1 MADKVASKGL
11 GRRWQ
16 GLPLWAKVLVGLV
29 LGVTVGLLMGPMPV
43 ENRFESAED
52 YQAAMNAIHP
62 FSRMLYST
70 FDTIGTLFKNAF
82 RMLIVPLIFF
92 SLVSGITSMED
103 LKEMGRVGG
112 KTAFIYLLTTAVAVA
127 IGLGFGFAFQP
138 GAGADLGSGF
148 ALAANESRTFGEFL
162 IGLVPTNPV
171 KAFAEGN
178 VLQIIT
184 FAILI
189 GIAINM
195 AGKKAATVSH
205 FMDEAAEVMYSLTHM
220 VIQVTPYGVFALMAV
235 IASQYGLDVLRP
247 LAKLVVVVYAAL
259 IFHAAVV
266 YGFMVRY
273 IGKMRLKPFFKGLF
287 DAQLVAYSTASSAA
301 TLPVTM
307 SCVQDNLGV
316 SKRISSFILPLG
328 ATINMDGT
336 ALYQGVAALFVAQA
350 FGIDLT
356 LMDGI
361 TIILTCT
368 LASIGSAAVP
378 GAGLVML
385 TMVLSS
391 VGLPL
396 EGIGMIY
403 AVDRIMDMMR
413 TAVNVTG
420 DSMVS
425 VLVAKSENE
434 LDEKIFNKEPT
445 I

>member
-1 MADKVASKGL
+1 MVRVSGEIDMSGEAAASKGPWAL
-11 GRRWQ
+11 WQ
-16 GLPLWAKVLVGLV
+16 GLTLWIKVLIGLV
-29 LGVTVGLLMGPMPV
+29 LGVIVGV
-43 ENRFESAED
+43 
-52 YQAAMNAIHP
+52 
-62 FSRMLYST
+62 
-70 FDTIGTLFKNAF
+70 TIGDVVNPFLEPVGEIFKRLF

-92 SLVSGITSMED
+92 SLVSGITSMTD

-112 KTAFIYLLTTAVAVA
+112 KTFVIYLMTTAVAVA
-127 IGLGFGFAFQP
+127 IGLGFGVVFQP
-138 GAGADLGSGF
+138 GAGAELGSGY
-148 ALAANESRTFGEFL
+148 AIQANEASTVGGFL
-162 IGLVPTNPV
+162 INLIPLNPV
-171 KAFAEGN
+171 AAFAEGN

-184 FAILI
+184 FSLLV
-189 GIAINM
+189 GIAINL
-195 AGKKAATVSH
+195 AGNKAKNVSSL
-205 FMDEAAEVMYSLTHM
+205 MDEISEVMYSLTHM

-235 IASQYGLDVLRP
+235 ISAKYGLEVLLP
-247 LAKLVVVVYAAL
+247 LGKLVLVVYGAL
-259 IFHAAVV
+259 IFHALVV
-266 YGFMVRY
+266 YGGIVRY
-273 IGKMRLKPFFKGLF
+273 VGGMRLKPFFTGLF

-307 SCVQDNLGV
+307 SCVRDNLGV
-316 SKRISSFILPLG
+316 SKRISSFVLPLG

-336 ALYQGVAALFVAQA
+336 ALYQGVAALFIAQA

-356 LMDGI
+356 LMDGV

-385 TMVLSS
+385 TMVLAS

-396 EGIGMIY
+396 EGIGMIF

-434 LDEKIFNKEPT
+434 LDLKVFNKDPE

>member
-1 MADKVASKGL
+1 MGGDATVSRGL
-11 GRRWQ
+11 WARWQ
-16 GLPLWAKVLVGLV
+16 GLTLWIKVLIGLALGV
-29 LGVTVGLLMGPMPV
+29 VVGVTVGDVVNPFLEPV
-43 ENRFESAED
+43 GE
-52 YQAAMNAIHP
+52 I
-62 FSRMLYST
+62 
-70 FDTIGTLFKNAF
+70 FKRLF

-92 SLVSGITSMED
+92 SLVSGITSMTD

-112 KTAFIYLLTTAVAVA
+112 KTFVIYLMTTAIAVA
-127 IGLGFGFAFQP
+127 IGLGFGVVFQP
-138 GAGADLGSGF
+138 GAGAELGTGY
-148 ALAANESRTFGEFL
+148 AIQANESSTVGGFL
-162 IGLVPTNPV
+162 INLIPLNPV
-171 KAFAEGN
+171 AAFAEGN

-184 FAILI
+184 FSLLV
-189 GIAINM
+189 GIAINL
-195 AGKKAATVSH
+195 AGNKAKNVSSL
-205 FMDEAAEVMYSLTHM
+205 MDEISEVMYSLTHM

-235 IASQYGLDVLRP
+235 ISAKYGLEVLLP
-247 LAKLVVVVYAAL
+247 LGKLVLVVYAAL
-259 IFHAAVV
+259 IFHALVV
-266 YGFMVRY
+266 YGGIVRY
-273 IGKMRLKPFFKGLF
+273 VGGLRLKPFFTGLF

-307 SCVQDNLGV
+307 SCVRDNLGV
-316 SKRISSFILPLG
+316 SKRISSFVLPLG

-336 ALYQGVAALFVAQA
+336 ALYQGVAALFIAQA
-350 FGIDLT
+350 YGIDLT
-356 LMDGI
+356 LMDGV

-385 TMVLSS
+385 TMVLAS

-396 EGIGMIY
+396 EGIGMIF

-434 LDEKIFNKEPT
+434 LDVKVFDKVPEI
-445 I
+445 

>member
-1 MADKVASKGL
+1 MSGETVKSKGL
-11 GRRWQ
+11 WARWQ
-16 GLPLWAKVLVGLV
+16 GLTLWIKVLIGLA
-29 LGVTVGLLMGPMPV
+29 LGVIVGV
-43 ENRFESAED
+43 
-52 YQAAMNAIHP
+52 
-62 FSRMLYST
+62 
-70 FDTIGTLFKNAF
+70 TIGDVVNPYLGPVGEIFKRLF

-92 SLVSGITSMED
+92 SLVSGITSMTD

-112 KTAFIYLLTTAVAVA
+112 KTFIIYILTTAIAVA
-127 IGLGFGFAFQP
+127 IGLGFGILFQP
-138 GAGADLGSGF
+138 GAGAALGSGYEIQPND
-148 ALAANESRTFGEFL
+148 ARTVGEFL
-162 IGLVPTNPV
+162 INLIPTNPV
-171 KAFAEGN
+171 AAFAEGN

-184 FAILI
+184 FALLV
-189 GIAINM
+189 GVAINL
-195 AGKKAATVSH
+195 AGNKVTHINH
-205 FMDEAAEVMYSLTHM
+205 FMDEASEVMYSLTHI

-235 IASQYGLDVLRP
+235 ISAKYGLDVLLP
-247 LAKLVVVVYAAL
+247 LGKLVLVVYAAL
-259 IFHAAVV
+259 IFHALVV
-266 YGFMVRY
+266 YGGIVRY
-273 IGKMRLKPFFKGLF
+273 IGGMRLKPFFTGLF

-307 SCVQDNLGV
+307 SCVRDNLGV
-316 SKRISSFILPLG
+316 SKRISSFVLPLG

-336 ALYQGVAALFVAQA
+336 ALYQGVAALFIAQA
-350 FGIDLT
+350 FGIDLSI
-356 LMDGI
+356 MDGV

-385 TMVLSS
+385 TMVLGS

-396 EGIGMIY
+396 EGIGMIF

-434 LDEKIFNKEPT
+434 LDEKVFNKVPE